1 MAKKRTKQVPSTKKP
16 TAQQTS
22 SQQGNDESKQT
33 QISDLLKRRK
43 ELESEILAI
52 KKQIL
57 TEDKNDAE
65 QLDKINRFEIKRNKH
80 IKEYYEVSEKIS
92 KLRKDELDNL
102 IKIEKLEKEKEKRQK
117 EEEKKI
123 KSIEEHTEEIY
134 ELQEKSLVLMR
145 SMSEQTQK
153 QAQQMGL
160 TASNVRAL
168 TDEIKD
174 ANLSISNSVEV
185 SKSFDKNL
193 TSAMNIAKEL
203 DSIEGKMAEGIEN
216 LADKEY
222 EMLDLYETE
231 RKLKMAMAQLDVNA
245 SKMGAER
252 YVMLRKTLETYSAQ
266 LKRIQSVN
274 KGLSDQSKLL
284 NASKRAAASGSQST
298 SKITEDNNREMTKAG
313 ESQANAFNRAMSRGM
328 NKAGGW
334 VDTLVTKI
342 KNGMMWAVDKIK
354 NGIKSVLGFIWDMI
368 TKVFSLFFDA
378 IFDAD
383 KRLAEISKTFG
394 VNRQTAFDLE
404 KSFANMALSM
414 NLIGINSTQIRETA
428 EYMVEEFGVDVN
440 TLVNK
445 SVSTGVLQNMT
456 ILRESFQ
463 ATNEEARSFLELSVI
478 TGKSMDE
485 LAFTVDKM
493 SKGIMSNKTA
503 FKALA
508 SIPNAMRINLKG
520 SVAEM
525 ANFAMKVKLMGLD
538 FNKIGQMQEGFLDIE
553 SSLEKQFEAQVLT
566 GIHIGDMDK
575 IRAASLYGETD
586 KMFDLIMKNI
596 GSLDRFK
603 NMKSGIY
610 GQKKLAEALQMTR
623 EELAD
628 LLTRGET
635 LKKLGLSFQQ
645 ASKYG
650 EKSIKEL
657 RALAE
662 QQRKTG
668 NVALANYFQD
678 LAQEKQNVEL
688 MTQFDDKMEKLK
700 MQFLPAA
707 IKILEILHK
716 VMDAFYNSKLLNK
729 MVEWANKSILTIVTN
744 LEKFFNGEIGFK
756 DLFSGI
762 DFSGMF
768 KDLFNDPA
776 IKEFSKSLGLD
787 KVKEGLEGIV
797 KELGKLNEKLGI
809 VSWLTD
815 NWGKLLGIVATLILT
830 KFITG
835 SGIFKL
841 AAGVAVLA
849 GGMYFLTDSMQ
860 KLAVLDAGNLWAVA
874 GAMGAMVGGLVL
886 LGAITTASGGTV
898 ALGIIAV
905 VASFRL
911 LVGAMVALAEVA
923 DKLKPVFEFVID
935 VGKLMLTY
943 FKQMYDLIY
952 NLANL
957 IAGTLIQALRD
968 AYKFVIELVNSLF
981 TNISSLV
988 RTLAEAIN
996 SIITTLKIALSE
1008 VFTKIGEVVV
1018 GIINAV
1024 AEGLRSALDSIFNGV
1039 RDVVYA
1045 IRDSVI
1051 SVIESV
1057 KTAINT
1063 LADSLVKVLNKLIE
1077 LVKTN
1082 PGNIQKIAGAIGS
1095 IAWDLGKMA
1104 LGMFSS
1110 SRSRFSDIMEIIN
1123 ASDPSRIYAVADGI
1137 RYLAASVRELS
1148 SSMNNLN
1155 VNKLNV
1161 AVSRTQNSAPIQ
1173 TGGSP
1178 GFFDSLKN
1186 KVSSF
1191 GSSIYSFFTGNN
1203 TSQNTSRVSSPQQN
1217 YSVNTARPQ
1226 SSQGQV
1232 QTVSV
1237 NTKEMEKKLDMLITI
1252 LTKQSTQTAQI
1263 KFGEKFVEEIKVQL
1277 GSLKD
1282 VSANVDNSRS
1292 RFISG

>member
-1 MAKKRTKQVPSTKKP
+1 
-16 TAQQTS
+16 
-22 SQQGNDESKQT
+22 
-33 QISDLLKRRK
+33 
-43 ELESEILAI
+43 
-52 KKQIL
+52 
-57 TEDKNDAE
+57 
-65 QLDKINRFEIKRNKH
+65 
-80 IKEYYEVSEKIS
+80 
-92 KLRKDELDNL
+92 
-102 IKIEKLEKEKEKRQK
+102 
-117 EEEKKI
+117 
-123 KSIEEHTEEIY
+123 
-134 ELQEKSLVLMR
+134 
-145 SMSEQTQK
+145 
-153 QAQQMGL
+153 
-160 TASNVRAL
+160 
-168 TDEIKD
+168 
-174 ANLSISNSVEV
+174 
-185 SKSFDKNL
+185 
-193 TSAMNIAKEL
+193 
-203 DSIEGKMAEGIEN
+203 
-216 LADKEY
+216 
-222 EMLDLYETE
+222 
-231 RKLKMAMAQLDVNA
+231 
-245 SKMGAER
+245 
-252 YVMLRKTLETYSAQ
+252 
-266 LKRIQSVN
+266 
-274 KGLSDQSKLL
+274 
-284 NASKRAAASGSQST
+284 
-298 SKITEDNNREMTKAG
+298 
-313 ESQANAFNRAMSRGM
+313 
-328 NKAGGW
+328 
-334 VDTLVTKI
+334 
-342 KNGMMWAVDKIK
+342 
-354 NGIKSVLGFIWDMI
+354 
-368 TKVFSLFFDA
+368 
-378 IFDAD
+378 
-383 KRLAEISKTFG
+383 
-394 VNRQTAFDLE
+394 
-404 KSFANMALSM
+404 
-414 NLIGINSTQIRETA
+414 
-428 EYMVEEFGVDVN
+428 
-440 TLVNK
+440 
-445 SVSTGVLQNMT
+445 
-456 ILRESFQ
+456 
-463 ATNEEARSFLELSVI
+463 
-478 TGKSMDE
+478 MDE

-603 NMKSGIY
+603 NLKSGIY

-668 NVALANYFQD
+668 NVALAKYFQD

-700 MQFLPAA
+700 MKFLPAA
-707 IKILEILHK
+707 LKILEILHK
-716 VMDAFYNSKLLNK
+716 VMDAFYNSKLLDK

-744 LEKFFNGEIGFK
+744 LEKFFKGEIGFK
-756 DLFSGI
+756 DLFGGI
-762 DFSGMF
+762 DFGFGGLF
-768 KDLFNDPA
+768 KEIFNDPA

-830 KFITG
+830 KYISGT
-835 SGIFKL
+835 GIFKL
-841 AAGVAVLA
+841 AAGMGILA
-849 GGMYFLTDSMQ
+849 AGMYFLTESMQ
-860 KLAVLDAGNLWAVA
+860 KLAKLDSANLWAVA

-923 DKLKPVFEFVID
+923 DKLKPILEFVIE
-935 VGKLMLTY
+935 VGKLAIQY
-943 FKQMYDLIY
+943 FTNVYNLIY
-952 NLANL
+952 NVVNL
-957 IAGTLIQALRD
+957 LSGTLVQALRD
-968 AYKFVIELVNSLF
+968 AYKFVLELINSLF
-981 TNISSLV
+981 YNVEKLV
-988 RTLAEAIN
+988 TSASEAIN
-996 SIITTLKIALSE
+996 SVVSGLKTAISEIT
-1008 VFTKIGEVVV
+1008 TKIGDVVISIVSAV
-1018 GIINAV
+1018 GTAV
-1024 AEGLRSALDSIFNGV
+1024 QNVLGSILNGV
-1039 RDVVYA
+1039 RDTVYA
-1045 IRDSVI
+1045 IKDSVVA
-1051 SVIESV
+1051 VIESV

-1110 SRSRFSDIMEIIN
+1110 SRSRFSDIIEIIN

-1148 SSMNNLN
+1148 TSMNNLN

-1161 AVSRTQNSAPIQ
+1161 AVSRTQNAAPIQ
-1173 TGGSP
+1173 TGGSA
-1178 GFFDSLKN
+1178 GFWGSLK
-1186 KVSSF
+1186 SL
-1191 GSSIYSFFTGNN
+1191 GSSVYDMGSSVYNRVSSFFTGNN
-1203 TSQNTSRVSSPQQN
+1203 ASQNTSRMSSPQQN

-1226 SSQGQV
+1226 GGQGQV

-1237 NTKEMEKKLDMLITI
+1237 NTKEMEKKLDMLITL